1 MVHFLQ
7 PTWRPSPRNLGSPC
21 ITRLEARRF
30 LHRVVLN
37 RCGSPTCNF
46 STARFPIYFF
56 RCSRRPQHCAKVRRT
71 QEANFSIRT
80 RPAKATTCCILLLST
95 SHSPSAALLRWIDL
109 FIWKR
114 ATTSFPS
121 SGLGNFCGKFSRQ
134 APVAAFERAEDSLR
148 GLRSSSSRR
157 TPGPLRRVACFE

>member
-1 MVHFLQ
+1 MGRFLR
-7 PTWRPSPRNLGSPC
+7 PTRRPSPRNSGSPLL
-21 ITRLEARRF
+21 TRLAEGRF
-30 LHRVVLN
+30 LHLAAVS
-37 RCGSPTCNF
+37 RCGSPTCNY

-56 RCSRRPQHCAKVRRT
+56 RCARRPQHCAKVRRT

-114 ATTSFPS
+114 ATTSCPS
-121 SGLGNFCGKFSRQ
+121 SGLGHFCGKVSRQ
-134 APVAAFERAEDSLR
+134 TPLAAFERAEDSLR
-148 GLRSSSSRR
+148 GERFTSPETPASAGRS
-157 TPGPLRRVACFE
+157 AA